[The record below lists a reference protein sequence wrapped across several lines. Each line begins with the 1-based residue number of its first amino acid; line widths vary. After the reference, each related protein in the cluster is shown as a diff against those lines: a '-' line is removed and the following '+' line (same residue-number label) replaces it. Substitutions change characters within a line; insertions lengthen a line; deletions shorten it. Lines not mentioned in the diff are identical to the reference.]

1 MGKFSA
7 DDILKY
13 LSCFFFCFFMFIFK
27 KIRFEISCRFALNVK
42 LCFLRKISN
51 ISICC
56 LLNLFAQRVV
66 KVNDIIVHVH
76 SVVLNMLDKNF
87 QQTTFGNI
95 FLIFPKN

>member
-13 LSCFFFCFFMFIFK
+13 LSCFLFLFIFK

-42 LCFLRKISN
+42 LCFLRKIRN

-76 SVVLNMLDKNF
+76 SVVFN
-87 QQTTFGNI
+87 T
-95 FLIFPKN
+95 